1 MRVAVQL
8 QKQKNLT
15 NNCLNLY
22 VKTSTS
28 LIIKESLVHREF
40 KEKKIHFNIHVDNCS
55 QFISY
60 GLKKLLKASQIHPAT
75 LFPICLP

>member
-28 LIIKESLVHREF
+28 LIIKESLVH
-40 KEKKIHFNIHVDNCS
+40 KEKKNPF
-55 QFISY
+55 
-60 GLKKLLKASQIHPAT
+60 
-75 LFPICLP
+75 